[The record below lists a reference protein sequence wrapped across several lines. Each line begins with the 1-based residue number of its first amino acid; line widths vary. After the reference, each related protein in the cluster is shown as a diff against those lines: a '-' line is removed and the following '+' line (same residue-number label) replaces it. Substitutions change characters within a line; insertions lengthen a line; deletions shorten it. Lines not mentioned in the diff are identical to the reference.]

1 MRYALV
7 SNPHCAASM
16 SFDVSLSGLRLQIP
30 GLSPKAHG
38 KRDAP
43 SPAPTQTP
51 HASVNVRDNAVI
63 EVSSKSDKIFGIH
76 ASKTAKEPTASA
88 AHQLLLVHNVWCK
101 FAIFAC
107 ALFYVLLRA
116 FSDSSDTCLDAVSQD
131 NDNSVFRS
139 ALCSEACRALTFNL
153 VCFVTLPLWESHPKS
168 ETIMMSLHL
177 ATSVSICLTPFVL
190 SKHRCS
196 YLIVCTLLA
205 LNVREWFKNRSKHTF
220 QHAILQGFGMFTA
233 LVCVLCS
240 HTIIASHSA
249 WIMDIVSCSVLC
261 IMLVGNQ

>member
-1 MRYALV
+1 M

-30 GLSPKAHG
+30 GLSSKTHE

-43 SPAPTQTP
+43 YPAPTQTP
-51 HASVNVRDNAVI
+51 HSSLSVRDNAVI
-63 EVSSKSDKIFGIH
+63 EVSSKSDKIFGVH
-76 ASKTAKEPTASA
+76 GTKTAKEPSASA
-88 AHQLLLVHNVWCK
+88 ARQLLLVHNVWWK
-101 FAIFAC
+101 FAVFAC

-116 FSDSSDTCLDAVSQD
+116 FSDSTDTCLDAVPQD
-131 NDNSVFRS
+131 NDNSLFRS

-177 ATSVSICLTPFVL
+177 ATSASICLTPFIL
-190 SKHRCS
+190 SRHRCS
-196 YLIVCTLLA
+196 YLIVCTLFV
-205 LNVREWFKNRSKHTF
+205 LNIREWFRNRLKHTLP
-220 QHAILQGFGMFTA
+220 HAILQGFGLFTA
-233 LVCVLCS
+233 LVCMLCS

-249 WIMDIVSCSVLC
+249 WIVDIVSCSVLC
-261 IMLVGNQ
+261 IMLAGNQ

>member
-1 MRYALV
+1 
-7 SNPHCAASM
+7 M

-30 GLSPKAHG
+30 GLSSKANN
-38 KRDAP
+38 KRDTP

-51 HASVNVRDNAVI
+51 HAAMGVGDNAVI
-63 EVSSKSDKIFGIH
+63 EVGSKSDKIFGIH
-76 ASKTAKEPTASA
+76 GSKTAKEPIASTARRF
-88 AHQLLLVHNVWCK
+88 LLVHNVWCK

-116 FSDSSDTCLDAVSQD
+116 FSDSTDTCLDAVSQN
-131 NDNSVFRS
+131 NDNSVLWS

-153 VCFVTLPLWESHPKS
+153 VCFVTLPLWESHSRS

-190 SKHRCS
+190 SRHRCS
-196 YLIVCTLLA
+196 YLIVCTLFA
-205 LNVREWFKNRSKHTF
+205 LNIREWFRNCSKHTLP
-220 QHAILQGFGMFTA
+220 HAILQGFGMFTA

-249 WIMDIVSCSVLC
+249 WIVDIVSCSVLC
-261 IMLVGNQ
+261 IMLAGNQ